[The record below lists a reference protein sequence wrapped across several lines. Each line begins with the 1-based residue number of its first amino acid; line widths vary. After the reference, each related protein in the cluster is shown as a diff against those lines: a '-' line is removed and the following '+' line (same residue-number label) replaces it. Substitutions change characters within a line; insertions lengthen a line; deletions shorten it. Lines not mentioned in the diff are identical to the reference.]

1 MDRNVIGLT
10 DIVPFKEDD
19 RWYFKLVY
27 KYEDK
32 NGKRLFKSYCA
43 TMVTNINA
51 LTFDHCSV
59 SPY

>member
-27 KYEDK
+27 KVKIINKEKLIEDQ
-32 NGKRLFKSYCA
+32 
-43 TMVTNINA
+43 T
-51 LTFDHCSV
+51 
-59 SPY
+59 